1 MKITESKLRQIIR
14 EELRTL
20 RLYSELE
27 GPARDLAN
35 ELTQLVHPRVRN
47 ANIDGGMGRVDW
59 ELNSGPRGNGPFKVV
74 LKHDKN
80 GELTFPE
87 LGRGATREEALETA
101 IKNYPGVKQRL
112 TGRLTFTKKP

>member
-35 ELTQLVHPRVRN
+35 QLTQKVHGPG
-47 ANIDGGMGRVDW
+47 ANIDGERSRVDW
-59 ELNSGPRGNGPFKVV
+59 KLVQKGPGFAVTLRS
-74 LKHDKN
+74 
-80 GELTFPE
+80 
-87 LGRGATREEALETA
+87 GATLGTGETPEAALEDA
-101 IKNYPGVKQRL
+101 LLSPVL
-112 TGRLTFTKKP
+112 VGRPFSE